1 MKARYILKIPARI
14 NILGN
19 PTDANEGDYHTISAA
34 ISLFAGGIIEP
45 AEKLTFH
52 FLKKGDLDHPVDSET
67 ARVGQIAF
75 TPDDKFKLFKAAIS
89 RMLRFHRPLKM
100 EMEKTKVRIGIWT
113 EVPRQSGL
121 AGSSIIIL
129 LILNALREFYDLP
142 KREFNDYV
150 LAELTQRIEEIDLGV
165 TCGFSDRYVTQMGG
179 LAYLDYR
186 GKLFHKNIFEEP
198 LATYERLNAPIDEM
212 VFIVASSGVVRES
225 GSVHSILRGRYLLE
239 YEKRTTY
246 PDYTSPIL
254 DKFDEVAKTAW
265 VGKIH
270 LLRGDLESF
279 GSLMNKNHQ
288 LVNEIMLYC
297 GFPDG
302 AGQANNILIKA
313 ALDNGALGAKLTGA
327 GGGGS
332 VFALVRPKNEGKVL
346 DAMKQASEKSG
357 LEDARFYR
365 VSIADKGAIVRKV
378 GKREN
383 GAVEDA

>member
-1 MKARYILKIPARI
+1 MKARYLLKIPARI

-34 ISLFAGGIIEP
+34 ISLFAGGVIES
-45 AEKLTFH
+45 AEKLTFQ
-52 FLKKGDLDHPVDSET
+52 FLKKDDLDNPIDSQT
-67 ARVGQIAF
+67 AAVGQIPF
-75 TPDDKFKLFKAAIS
+75 TQDDKFRLFKAAVS
-89 RMLRFHRPLKM
+89 RLLRFYPPLKL
-100 EMEKTKVRIGIWT
+100 EMERAKVRIGIWT

-121 AGSSIIIL
+121 GGSSIIIL

-142 KREFNDYV
+142 KTEFNDYV

-179 LAYLDYR
+179 LAYVDYR

-198 LATYERLNAPIDEM
+198 FATYERLAVPIEDM
-212 VFIVASSGVVRES
+212 RFIIGSSGVVRES
-225 GSVHSILRGRYLLE
+225 GSVHSVLRGRFLLE
-239 YEKRTTY
+239 YEKKMTY

-254 DKFDEVAKTAW
+254 EKFEEVAKTAW

-270 LLRGDLESF
+270 LLRGDLEAF
-279 GSLMNKNHQ
+279 GTLMNKNHQ

-302 AGQANNILIKA
+302 AGEANNVLISA
-313 ALDNGALGAKLTGA
+313 ALEGGALGAKLTGA

-332 VFALVRPKNEGKVL
+332 VFALLRARDEKNVF
-346 DAMKQASEKSG
+346 DAMKQIAERRG
-357 LEDARFYR
+357 LTGAHFYK
-365 VSIADKGAIVRKV
+365 VSIVEKGATVTAADKG
-378 GKREN
+378 
-383 GAVEDA
+383 

>member
-1 MKARYILKIPARI
+1 MKVRYTLKIPARI

-34 ISLFAGGIIEP
+34 ISLFAGGVIEP
-45 AEKLTFH
+45 AEELTFE
-52 FLKKGDLDHPVDSET
+52 FLKKGDLKNPLDSQT
-67 ARVGQIAF
+67 ARVGQIPF
-75 TPDDKFKLFKAAIS
+75 TRDDKFKLFKAAVS
-89 RMLRFHRPLKM
+89 RMLRFYRPLTL
-100 EMEKTKVRIGIWT
+100 EMEKAKVRIGIWT

-129 LILNALREFYDLP
+129 LILNALKEFYDLP
-142 KREFNDYV
+142 QTEFNDYV

-198 LATYERLNAPIDEM
+198 FATYERLNAPTDEM

-239 YEKRTTY
+239 YEKKVTY

-254 DKFDEVAKTAW
+254 EKFDEVAKTAW

-270 LLRGDLESF
+270 LLRGDLEAF
-279 GSLMNKNHQ
+279 GNLMDKNHR

-302 AGQANNILIKA
+302 AGGANNLLIKA

-332 VFALVRPKNEGKVL
+332 VFALARPKNEKKVL
-346 DAMKQASEKSG
+346 NAMKQAAEKKG
-357 LEDARFYR
+357 LQDARFYK
-365 VSIADKGAIVRKV
+365 VNIVDKGAVVK
-378 GKREN
+378 K
-383 GAVEDA
+383 ASK

>member
-1 MKARYILKIPARI
+1 MKARYLLKIPARI

-34 ISLFAGGIIEP
+34 ISLFAGGVIEP
-45 AEKLTFH
+45 AEELTFQ
-52 FLKKGDLDHPVDSET
+52 FLKKGELDNPVDSQT
-67 ARVGQIAF
+67 ARVGQIPF
-75 TPDDKFKLFKAAIS
+75 TPDDKFKLFKAAVS
-89 RMLRFHRPLKM
+89 RMLRFYRPLKLQ
-100 EMEKTKVRIGIWT
+100 MEKAKVRIGIWT

-129 LILNALREFYDLP
+129 IILNALKEFYDLP
-142 KREFNDYV
+142 KTEFNDYV

-198 LATYERLNAPIDEM
+198 FATYERLDAPIEEM
-212 VFIVASSGVVRES
+212 AFIVASSGVVRES

-239 YEKRTTY
+239 YEKKMTY
-246 PDYTSPIL
+246 PEYSSPIL
-254 DKFDEVAKTAW
+254 EKFSEVAETAW

-270 LLRGDLESF
+270 LLRGDLEAF
-279 GSLMNKNHQ
+279 GNLMNKNHR

-297 GFPDG
+297 GFPGG
-302 AGQANNILIKA
+302 AGEANNLLIEA
-313 ALDNGALGAKLTGA
+313 ALNNGALGAKLTGA

-332 VFALVRPKNEGKVL
+332 VFALVRPKNEDRVVNAL
-346 DAMKQASEKSG
+346 RQVAEKNE
-357 LEDARFYR
+357 LHDARFYR
-365 VSIADKGAIVRKV
+365 VNIAQKGAEVKKADK
-378 GKREN
+378 
-383 GAVEDA
+383 

>member
-1 MKARYILKIPARI
+1 MEARYTLKIPARI

-34 ISLFAGGIIEP
+34 ITLFAGGVIEP
-45 AEKLTFH
+45 AEELTFD
-52 FLKKGDLDHPVDSET
+52 FLQKGDLEKPLDSQT

-75 TPDDKFKLFKAAIS
+75 TPDDKFKLFKAAVS
-89 RMLRFHRPLKM
+89 RMLRFYRPLKM
-100 EMEKTKVRIGIWT
+100 QMERTKVRIGIWT

-121 AGSSIIIL
+121 AGSSIIVL
-129 LILNALREFYDLP
+129 LILNALKEFYDLP

-198 LATYERLNAPIDEM
+198 FATFERLDAPIDEM

-239 YEKRTTY
+239 YEKKATY

-254 DKFDEVAKTAW
+254 EKFDEVAKTAW
-265 VGKIH
+265 LGKIY
-270 LLRGDLESF
+270 LLRGDLEAF
-279 GSLMNKNHQ
+279 GNLMNKNHQ

-302 AGQANNILIKA
+302 AGGANNLLIRA

-332 VFALVRPKNEGKVL
+332 VFALVRPKKEKKVVKAMRQAAEENNL
-346 DAMKQASEKSG
+346 D
-357 LEDARFYR
+357 DARLYT
-365 VSIADKGAIVRKV
+365 VNIADRGAQVKKISK
-378 GKREN
+378 
-383 GAVEDA
+383 

>member
-1 MKARYILKIPARI
+1 MKARYTLKIPARI

-34 ISLFAGGIIEP
+34 ISIFAGGVIEP
-45 AEKLTFH
+45 ADKLTFQ
-52 FLKKGDLDHPVDSET
+52 FLKEGDLESPVDSQT
-67 ARVGQIAF
+67 ARVGQIPF
-75 TPDDKFKLFKAAIS
+75 TPDDKFKLFKAAVS
-89 RMLRFHRPLKM
+89 RMLRFYPPLKL

-129 LILNALREFYDLP
+129 LILNALKEFYDLP

-179 LAYLDYR
+179 LAYVDYR

-198 LATYERLNAPIDEM
+198 FATYERLDAPIEEM

-225 GSVHSILRGRYLLE
+225 GSVHSVLRGRYLLE
-239 YEKRTTY
+239 YEKKLTY

-254 DKFDEVAKTAW
+254 EKFDEVAKTAW

-270 LLRGDLESF
+270 LLRGDLEAF
-279 GSLMNKNHQ
+279 GNLMNKNHR

-302 AGQANNILIKA
+302 AGEANNLLIKT

-332 VFALVRPKNEGKVL
+332 VFALVRPKDEKNVVEEMEKAAKEHGLLGASLHRVNIVEKGAVVAKEGK
-346 DAMKQASEKSG
+346 
-357 LEDARFYR
+357 
-365 VSIADKGAIVRKV
+365 
-378 GKREN
+378 
-383 GAVEDA
+383 